1 MGRMTSGGVDL
12 KDSNPLYFENVV
24 LGQELPVVHKG
35 PLTTAHIMRW
45 SSAVENWH
53 RIHYDA
59 PFAQNNDG
67 LPDVILSGSAK
78 QQFLIEMLNLWV
90 GETGWVW
97 KFQLEHRSLTLPGD
111 ILSTWGIAKS
121 KVAYSKVGIVLCEI
135 GMKDQNQQEV
145 CLGGATVVLG
155 IFGIIVW
162 MIFNTPWLQVSMQ
175 EPAQTVGEIGRLLMT
190 HYLLPFE
197 VASILLLAALMGA
210 ALLSRKS

>member
-1 MGRMTSGGVDL
+1 MTSGGVNL
-12 KDSNPLYFENVV
+12 KDCNPLYFENVV
-24 LGQELPVVHKG
+24 LAQELPVVHKG

-121 KVAYSKVGIVLCEI
+121 KVAYSKVGIVICEI

-145 CLGGATVVLG
+145 CLGGATVVLPFKNG
-155 IFGIIVW
+155 
-162 MIFNTPWLQVSMQ
+162 MQV
-175 EPAQTVGEIGRLLMT
+175 P
-190 HYLLPFE
+190 YPFDP
-197 VASILLLAALMGA
+197 SALG
-210 ALLSRKS
+210 LH